1 MPVLVVLFLLLLC
14 VPLLEIYVLIQVGRV
29 IGAGSTIVLVILT
42 ALAGSWL
49 LRMQGLRTIARVQE
63 ALARGELPAEELLG
77 GLVLVLTSVLLLT
90 PGFVTDL
97 VGFVVLI
104 PAVRQALARR
114 LGQVLVGR
122 RRPWPAAPSGPR
134 TLEGHFRVDRE

>member
-1 MPVLVVLFLLLLC
+1 MHILLFLFALLLVV
-14 VPLLEIYVLIQVGRV
+14 PLVEIYVLIQVGRA

-49 LRMQGLRTIARVQE
+49 LRVQGLRTVARVQE
-63 ALARGELPAEELLG
+63 ALARNELPAQELLE

-114 LGQVLVGR
+114 LGRGLIGR
-122 RRPWPAAPSGPR
+122 RRQWPATPSGPR
-134 TLEGHFRVDRE
+134 TLEGDFRIDRE